1 MTKASEALRE
11 QNLEKAINSSTKA
24 QRDLEELEDD
34 FRKKVANRFSEEMRK
49 MRSDARQLDDS
60 QKQLAS
66 DLQKKQESKGRRL
79 VDDADDRNLAQR
91 AEQQKSQTSELLKQM
106 REVTEQSEESEPLL
120 SRKLYESLR
129 KNGSGQLEKS
139 LQNTSEL
146 LKRSFLPQASEALQA
161 ADKGIA
167 VLREDVENAAK
178 SVLGDPRESLRRA
191 KQELE
196 ELQKNVQDELTP
208 KEN

>member
-1 MTKASEALRE
+1 
-11 QNLEKAINSSTKA
+11 
-24 QRDLEELEDD
+24 
-34 FRKKVANRFSEEMRK
+34 MRK

-66 DLQKKQESKGRRL
+66 DLQRSRSQRGDVL
-79 VDDADDRNLAQR
+79 WMMLMTGNLAQR

-167 VLREDVENAAK
+167 VLREDVEDAAK
-178 SVLGDPRESLRRA
+178 SVLGNPRESLRRA
-191 KQELE
+191 KQELR
-196 ELQKNVQDELTP
+196 NFTRMFRTS
-208 KEN
+208 

>member
-1 MTKASEALRE
+1 
-11 QNLEKAINSSTKA
+11 
-24 QRDLEELEDD
+24 
-34 FRKKVANRFSEEMRK
+34 MRK

-129 KNGSGQLEKS
+129 KNGSGQLEES
-139 LQNTSEL
+139 P
-146 LKRSFLPQASEALQA
+146 KRQ
-161 ADKGIA
+161 
-167 VLREDVENAAK
+167 
-178 SVLGDPRESLRRA
+178 
-191 KQELE
+191 
-196 ELQKNVQDELTP
+196 
-208 KEN
+208 